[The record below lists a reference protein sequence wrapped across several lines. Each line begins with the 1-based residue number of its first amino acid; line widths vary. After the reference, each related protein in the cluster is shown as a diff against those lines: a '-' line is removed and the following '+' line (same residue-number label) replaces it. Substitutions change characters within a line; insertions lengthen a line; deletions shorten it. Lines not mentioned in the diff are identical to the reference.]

1 MNKKIVKWILIIF
14 GILVV
19 LGLGLGIFGYNAI
32 KNRNNDKN
40 VVENENDLKEVAS
53 LKKLGAIKPVTDI
66 TNDGRSSNNIVFRY
80 NMTNIVDT
88 CQLYTGGSSKC
99 YTKSAVG
106 SLYYL
111 SDNTEKKLDSSWI
124 FFHYENTSSSSSVP
138 SGLYSLSYMN
148 YNFSGSFESNP
159 VNYIYQI
166 GNYLIVSLST
176 LRTHGVSTSTF
187 SSGISSYPYTKIFY
201 IGNGSNFGKLIY
213 TVPTNGNEK
222 ISIIGNSTCDHSKGF
237 KNNLCFGSDAVYYL
251 ESNYSDGSDKADIHK
266 VTFGSTSFDSY
277 KDEVV
282 STVGATITLNA
293 SYKV

>member
-1 MNKKIVKWILIIF
+1 MNKKIVKWILIIS
-14 GILVV
+14 GILIV
-19 LGLGLGIFGYNAI
+19 LGLCIFGYKAI

-53 LKKLGAIKPVTDI
+53 LKKLGTIKPVTDI
-66 TNDGRSSNNIVFRY
+66 TNDGRSSDSIVFRY
-80 NMTNIVDT
+80 NMINIVDI
-88 CQLYTGGSSKC
+88 CQLYTGSSKC
-99 YTKSAVG
+99 YTNSAVG

-124 FFHYENTSSSSSVP
+124 FFHYESTSKSLPYTSSN
-138 SGLYSLSYMN
+138 LYSLSYMN
-148 YNFSGSFESNP
+148 YNYTGSFASNP

-176 LRTHGVSTSTF
+176 HRMLQG
-187 SSGISSYPYTKIFY
+187 SGMTRYSYPYTKIFY
-201 IGNGSNFGKLIY
+201 IGNDSNFGKLIY
-213 TVPTNGNEK
+213 TVPTNGNEE
-222 ISIIGNSTCDHSKGF
+222 ISITGNSTCDHSIGF
-237 KNNLCFGSDAVYYL
+237 KNNLCFGSNAVYYL